1 MTVTDIRVTFS
12 PHHVLKHSKPGKK
25 LDSFHY
31 KTCHN
36 KKSYF
41 VGCLKEYLNC
51 RNIKVQTDN
60 KALLKT
66 FQGSGNRFIEK
77 MGERTFHRNVILKRP
92 HHTPVD
98 QLLPENQGNYQD
110 IAKILKQGCWK
121 NAKTF
126 FDFYKN
132 GIVYYASD
140 DIDFINI
147 SP

>member
-1 MTVTDIRVTFS
+1 MTVTDIKVTFF
-12 PHHVLKHSKPGKK
+12 PHHVLKHSKPEKK

-31 KTCHN
+31 KTYYN
-36 KKSYF
+36 KKSCF
-41 VGCLKEYLNC
+41 VGCLKEYLNR

-66 FQGSGNRFIEK
+66 YCKTFRAAAIDSLRRWVKELFIE
-77 MGERTFHRNVILKRP
+77 TFILKRP

-121 NAKTF
+121 NAPYIMRQTM
-126 FDFYKN
+126 
-132 GIVYYASD
+132 
-140 DIDFINI
+140 
-147 SP
+147 

>member
-1 MTVTDIRVTFS
+1 MTVTDIKVTFS

-31 KTCHN
+31 KTYYN
-36 KKSYF
+36 KKSCF

-77 MGERTFHRNVILKRP
+77 MGERTFHRNVHSETSTPHTCRSAATRKSRQLSRHCQNFKTGLLEKCQNIL
-92 HHTPVD
+92 
-98 QLLPENQGNYQD
+98 
-110 IAKILKQGCWK
+110 
-121 NAKTF
+121 
-126 FDFYKN
+126 
-132 GIVYYASD
+132 
-140 DIDFINI
+140 
-147 SP
+147 